1 MTSLQDSNTL
11 PEYQLTWIPEG
22 CTIVQEISTATMYA
36 ALYEAEETGNGFTFA
51 YSCQFHDDDTIGI
64 FTPSEAEIQTVSIHG
79 ASGDLYLPSDPSVA
93 KELIWF
99 DKTNQVWFHISSYL
113 ETTVMLHI
121 GRVCNFGESYKFIV
135 FKIPVSKFPL
145 AERCYKQKR
154 ILGNGERGV
163 LPDRLYTLTV
173 SGTIDGAHFPRSPA
187 PIAAGNSTI

>member
-121 GRVCNFGESYKFIV
+121 AESV
-135 FKIPVSKFPL
+135 
-145 AERCYKQKR
+145 
-154 ILGNGERGV
+154 V
-163 LPDRLYTLTV
+163 LV
-173 SGTIDGAHFPRSPA
+173 NPA
-187 PIAAGNSTI
+187 S